1 MDPVLPVDKIYRVE
15 QYHHQRMMQLIEN
28 TGFALQAAASARTD
42 FPAGCAKFRIRA
54 VKNFRNR

>member
-1 MDPVLPVDKIYRVE
+1 
-15 QYHHQRMMQLIEN
+15 MMQLIEN